1 MTLDLIYE
9 VLADMGI
16 EVGNQEELSLS
27 DIMEDSFSLML
38 FIANLEEKFGVEFP
52 DESLLDI
59 NEITLEELRGMV
71 DALGGENDCL

>member
-1 MTLDLIYE
+1 MTMDLIYE

-16 EVGNQEELSLS
+16 EVGSQEESILSE
-27 DIMEDSFSLML
+27 IIEDSFSLML

-59 NEITLEELRGMV
+59 NGITLEELQEMIEVLREERA
-71 DALGGENDCL
+71 DL